1 MNMSKKILLALAL
14 TAGGVSLLFAAA
26 QSEQKTKPQAA
37 PQAKAESKVREAFS
51 PDEVYKSNCTRCHS
65 ELPKVSERRTKT
77 ILRHMRVRANLT
89 QAEAKAVYEYM
100 TQ

>member
-1 MNMSKKILLALAL
+1 MKKLSSTLLVVILILTSFGLALLA
-14 TAGGVSLLFAAA
+14 A
-26 QSEQKTKPQAA
+26 QTEQKSKPQSTAK
-37 PQAKAESKVREAFS
+37 PKAESKVREGFS
-51 PDEVYKSNCTRCHS
+51 ADEVYKSNCTRCHS

-89 QAEAKAVYEYM
+89 QAEAKAVLEYM

>member
-1 MNMSKKILLALAL
+1 MKSFRNLFL
-14 TAGGVSLLFAAA
+14 TATFTLAALSLVLVSA
-26 QSEQKTKPQAA
+26 QTEQKPKPQTGE
-37 PQAKAESKVREAFS
+37 PKPEIRVREGFS

-77 ILRHMRVRANLT
+77 IVRHMQVRANMT
-89 QAEAKAVYEYM
+89 QAEAKAVLEYM